1 MEGYIALTLF
11 GCFFVLVFI
20 GVPISF
26 SIGIATVASMLL
38 MFPWDVAVITVSQR
52 LANGLDNFALLAIPF
67 FIFAGTLMN
76 SGGIAIRLINLAQ
89 VMVGRVP
96 GSLGH
101 VNVLANMMF
110 GSISGSAVAAA
121 AAVGGTLNPIQT
133 KQGYD
138 PTFSTAVNV
147 SSCITGLL
155 IPPSNVLIVFSLTAG
170 GVSVASL
177 FMAGYLPGIL
187 MGLSIMVVCAIIAK
201 RRGYPLSERPTCAQ
215 AVKALLDALPSLLL
229 VIIVMGGI
237 LGGIFT
243 ATEASAI
250 AVVYTFILSVLIYRE
265 VKWRDLPKLILE
277 SVVMTSIVLLLIGFS
292 VGMSWAMTNADIPY
306 MISDTLMGISDNP
319 LIILLLI
326 NIVLLVVGIFMD
338 MTPAVLNLYP
348 HFLANRS
355 RVRYGSGTFRHHDGR
370 QPVHWSADTA
380 GRKCIVCRLFDFW
393 REDPAIDQTPA
404 AVLRRIA
411 GCTDDDRIHSTDLSV
426 YSTDAGVDVNTKSNY
441 LWRMP
446 QRYGRGIFYAI
457 NTD

>member
-1 MEGYIALTLF
+1 MDSYIALTLF
-11 GCFFVLVFI
+11 GSFFILVFI

-26 SIGIATVASMLL
+26 SIGLATVGSMLL
-38 MFPWDVAVITVSQR
+38 MFPWDIAVITVAQR

-133 KQGYD
+133 QKGYD
-138 PTFSTAVNV
+138 PAFSTAVNV

-187 MGLSIMVVCAIIAK
+187 MGLSIMLVCAGIAK
-201 RRGYPLSERPTCAQ
+201 HRGYPVSERPTCAQ
-215 AVKALLDALPSLLL
+215 AAKAFFDALPSLLL

-250 AVVYTFILSVLIYRE
+250 AVVH
-265 VKWRDLPKLILE
+265 
-277 SVVMTSIVLLLIGFS
+277 
-292 VGMSWAMTNADIPY
+292 
-306 MISDTLMGISDNP
+306 
-319 LIILLLI
+319 
-326 NIVLLVVGIFMD
+326 
-338 MTPAVLNLYP
+338 LYP
-348 HFLANRS
+348 L
-355 RVRYGSGTFRHHDGR
+355 
-370 QPVHWSADTA
+370 SADLSGSQMA
-380 GRKCIVCRLFDFW
+380 RPAKA
-393 REDPAIDQTPA
+393 DP
-404 AVLRRIA
+404 
-411 GCTDDDRIHSTDLSV
+411 
-426 YSTDAGVDVNTKSNY
+426 
-441 LWRMP
+441 
-446 QRYGRGIFYAI
+446 
-457 NTD
+457 

>member
-1 MEGYIALTLF
+1 MDSAIALTLF
-11 GCFFVLVFI
+11 GVFFILVFI

-26 SIGIATVASMLL
+26 AIGIATVGSMLL
-38 MFPWDVAVITVSQR
+38 MFPWDIAVITVSQR

-110 GSISGSAVAAA
+110 GSISGSAVAAVAAA
-121 AAVGGTLNPIQT
+121 AAVGGTLNPIQRQ
-133 KQGYD
+133 KGYD

-187 MGLSIMVVCAIIAK
+187 MGLSIMLVCGCIAK
-201 RRGYPLSERPTCAQ
+201 RRGYPVSERPTCAQ
-215 AVKALLDALPSLLL
+215 AAKAFFDALPSLLL

-265 VKWRDLPKLILE
+265 VKWRDLPQLILE
-277 SVVMTSIVLLLIGFS
+277 SVVTTSIVLLLIGFS

-306 MISDTLMGISDNP
+306 MISDALMGVSENP
-319 LIILLLI
+319 VVILLLI
-326 NIVLLVVGIFMD
+326 NIVLLIVGIFMD
-338 MTPAVLNLYP
+338 MTPAVLIFTP
-348 HFLANRS
+348 IFLPIAEDLGMN
-355 RVRYGSGTFRHHDGR
+355 
-370 QPVHWSADTA
+370 PVHFGIMMVANLCIGLLTPPVGSA
-380 GRKCIVCRLFDFW
+380 LF
-393 REDPAIDQTPA
+393 
-404 AVLRRIA
+404 V
-411 GCTDDDRIHSTDLSV
+411 GCSIS
-426 YSTDAGVDVNTKSNY
+426 GVKIQQ
-441 LWRMP
+441 LIKP
-446 QRYGRGIFYAI
+446 LLPFYAALLI
-457 NTD
+457 ALMMIVYIPPISLFIPQLLGLM

>member
-1 MEGYIALTLF
+1 MESYIALALF
-11 GCFFVLVFI
+11 GSFFILVFI

-26 SIGIATVASMLL
+26 SIGIATVTSMAL
-38 MFPWDVAVITVSQR
+38 MFPWDIAIITVTQR

-67 FIFAGTLMN
+67 FIFAGILMN

-121 AAVGGTLNPIQT
+121 AAVGGTLDPIQ
-133 KQGYD
+133 KKEGYA
-138 PTFSTAVNV
+138 PEFSTAINV

-187 MGLSIMVVCAIIAK
+187 MGFSIMLVCWFLARK
-201 RRGYPLSERPTCAQ
+201 RNYPLSPRPTTRQ
-215 AVKALLDALPSLLL
+215 ALKALLDALPSLLL
-229 VIIVMGGI
+229 VFIVMGGI
-237 LGGIFT
+237 LGGVFT

-277 SVVMTSIVLLLIGFS
+277 SVVTTSIVLLLIGCS

-306 MISDTLMGISDNP
+306 LISDAMMGISDNP
-319 LIILLLI
+319 LVILLMI
-326 NIVLLVVGIFMD
+326 NVVLLVVGIFMD
-338 MTPAVLNLYP
+338 MTPAVLIFTP
-348 HFLANRS
+348 IFLPIAQTL
-355 RVRYGSGTFRHHDGR
+355 GMD
-370 QPVHWSADTA
+370 PVHFGIMMVANLCIGLLTPPVGSA
-380 GRKCIVCRLFDFW
+380 LF
-393 REDPAIDQTPA
+393 
-404 AVLRRIA
+404 V
-411 GCTDDDRIHSTDLSV
+411 GCSIS
-426 YSTDAGVDVNTKSNY
+426 GVKLQNLIKP
-441 LWRMP
+441 LLP
-446 QRYGRGIFYAI
+446 FYAALFI
-457 NTD
+457 SLMMITYIPEISLFIPKLLGLM

>member
-1 MEGYIALTLF
+1 MDSAIALTLF
-11 GCFFVLVFI
+11 GVFFILVFI

-26 SIGIATVASMLL
+26 AIGIATVGSMLL
-38 MFPWDVAVITVSQR
+38 MFPWDIAVITVSQR

-110 GSISGSAVAAA
+110 GSISGSAA
-121 AAVGGTLNPIQT
+121 AAVGGTLNPIQRQ
-133 KQGYD
+133 KGYD

-187 MGLSIMVVCAIIAK
+187 MGLSIMLVCGCIAK
-201 RRGYPLSERPTCAQ
+201 RRGYPVSERPTCAQ
-215 AVKALLDALPSLLL
+215 AAKAFFDALPSLLL

-265 VKWRDLPKLILE
+265 VKWRDLPQLILE
-277 SVVMTSIVLLLIGFS
+277 SVVTTSIVLLLIGFS

-306 MISDTLMGISDNP
+306 MISDALMGVSENP
-319 LIILLLI
+319 VVILLLI
-326 NIVLLVVGIFMD
+326 NIVLLIVGIFMD
-338 MTPAVLNLYP
+338 MTPAVLIFTP
-348 HFLANRS
+348 IFLPIAEDLGMN
-355 RVRYGSGTFRHHDGR
+355 
-370 QPVHWSADTA
+370 PVHFGIMMVANLCIGLLTPPVGSA
-380 GRKCIVCRLFDFW
+380 LF
-393 REDPAIDQTPA
+393 
-404 AVLRRIA
+404 V
-411 GCTDDDRIHSTDLSV
+411 GCSIS
-426 YSTDAGVDVNTKSNY
+426 GVKIQQ
-441 LWRMP
+441 LIKP
-446 QRYGRGIFYAI
+446 LLPFYAALLI
-457 NTD
+457 ALMMIVYIPPISLFIPQLLGLM